1 MYHGSLMPLEWVRI
15 LRGQISD
22 LRAGQG
28 IIIGRKKGSVRH
40 SQHDRAAA
48 SIRSYH
54 FGPLRPA
61 ALVGEMPGNIL
72 VWCFYPIG
80 SPPSKFPMLS
90 SSTVSR
96 DGPAKSM
103 IDTSDRGSENAL
115 RR

>member
-1 MYHGSLMPLEWVRI
+1 MPLERVRI
-15 LRGQISD
+15 LRGQISE

-54 FGPLRPA
+54 SGPPGRE

-72 VWCFYPIG
+72 VWCFYPIR
-80 SPPSKFPMLS
+80 STPSKFPMFLEMG
-90 SSTVSR
+90 R
-96 DGPAKSM
+96 PKSM
-103 IDTSDRGSENAL
+103 TDTSDRGLDDVL